1 MRVDLQPSLQLK
13 SFLVRPCSAS
23 WWMKCFPLPLPKA
36 LCPLASIY
44 SECLFEVVF
53 SHWILQIDQHLLG
66 SLCWSP
72 PCVLCKNRMSI
83 LRSSLPYLQFMY
95 PFSFVSKMLT
105 LWLSLPVMLC
115 CAWVKYSER
124 DSLCNCTFS
133 SFFEVS
139 PFLFLWKFRML
150 ANLHGTHDVS
160 RGSGLWTLSSISH
173 GWGDPLG
180 GPAGT
185 TSAGPCPSLVAGE
198 VVSTLNNIFWGGL
211 GVG

>member
-53 SHWILQIDQHLLG
+53 SHRILQIDQHLLG

-150 ANLHGTHDVS
+150 ANLHGFLRKLILQTFLFTTLRWCTCKPSMHERMS
-160 RGSGLWTLSSISH
+160 ERGLRSFSLLSSLLFSSSR
-173 GWGDPLG
+173 L
-180 GPAGT
+180 
-185 TSAGPCPSLVAGE
+185 
-198 VVSTLNNIFWGGL
+198 
-211 GVG
+211 